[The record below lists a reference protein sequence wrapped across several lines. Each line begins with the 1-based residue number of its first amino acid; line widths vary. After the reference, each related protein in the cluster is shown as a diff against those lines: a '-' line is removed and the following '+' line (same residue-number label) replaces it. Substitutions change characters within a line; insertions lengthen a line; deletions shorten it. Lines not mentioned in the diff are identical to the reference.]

1 MPKPATQSVS
11 RQQTSA
17 VAPQTPQAVANFPTI
32 AAAIAQAPRPDF
44 AQLDR
49 TLHLLE
55 GQFTAGASPLALTL
69 ALNDWFLHQTN
80 APFRQM
86 EVAFE
91 AACDFAR
98 LAASAISGPAV
109 TPERDDRRF
118 THPLWQSEPYRFWQQ
133 SFLIADDWV
142 KKAIAGPAGIDAQN
156 QRLLSFA
163 ARQWMDM
170 LAPSNMPWMN
180 PEIIQ
185 TTLATSGENLKKGF
199 ANALNDL
206 SGKPPESDHAVG
218 RDLAVTPGKVVFRD
232 HLIELIQYAPAT
244 GAVRPEP
251 LLIVPA
257 WIMKYYI
264 LDLSQEN
271 SLIRYLVHA
280 GHTVFC
286 ISWRNPDASYR
297 DVGFDDYRQS
307 LMAAIGAVSEIT
319 GAPKIHA
326 AGYCLGGTLL
336 SVAAAAMARDGDD
349 RLASVTL
356 FAAQT
361 DFSEAG
367 ELQIFVTDDQ
377 LAFLEDVMASQGYL
391 DGKQMGGAFQLLKS
405 RDLIWSKLIRSYW
418 LGEDEHPSDLMAWN
432 ADTTRMPARMH
443 SEYLRRLFLN
453 DDLAEGRFRAAGRPV
468 ALADIR
474 VPIFIV
480 GTETDHVAPWRS
492 VYKLTL
498 LNAGEVTFALTSGGH
513 NAGIVS
519 EPGHP
524 HRHFR
529 IHARAHDGGYID
541 PDRWL
546 EIASLREG
554 SWWPAWQD
562 WLDKHSGPTQPPPRI
577 GSPAFPPL
585 TDAPGTYVLE
595 T

>member
-1 MPKPATQSVS
+1 MPKPAAQSVS
-11 RQQTSA
+11 QPQPTATLSA
-17 VAPQTPQAVANFPTI
+17 TAPHAPLPALTATLT
-32 AAAIAQAPRPDF
+32 QAPRPDF

-49 TLHLLE
+49 TLHLLQ

-86 EVAFE
+86 ELAFE
-91 AACDFAR
+91 AATDFAR
-98 LAASAISGPAV
+98 LGASAISGPAI
-109 TPERDDRRF
+109 TPERDDHRF
-118 THPLWQSEPYRFWQQ
+118 AHPLWQNEPYQFWQQ
-133 SFLIADDWV
+133 AFLIADDWM

-170 LAPSNMPWMN
+170 LAPSNIPWMN
-180 PEIIQ
+180 PEIIHA
-185 TTLATSGENLKKGF
+185 TLTASGENLKTGF

-206 SGKPPESDHAVG
+206 SGKPPANDHAVG
-218 RDLAVTPGKVVFRD
+218 CDLAVTPGKVVFRD

-244 GAVRPEP
+244 GTVRPEP

-271 SLIRYLVHA
+271 SLIRYLVNA

-349 RLASVTL
+349 RLASMTL

-361 DFSEAG
+361 DFTEAG

-418 LGEDEHPSDLMAWN
+418 LGETEHPSDLMAWN

-443 SEYLRRLFLN
+443 SDYLRRLFLN

-498 LNAGEVTFALTSGGH
+498 LNAGEITFALTSGGH

-529 IHARAHDGGYID
+529 IHTRAHDGGYID

-546 EIASLREG
+546 EIAPLHEG
-554 SWWPAWQD
+554 SWWPVWQA
-562 WLDKHSGPTQPPPRI
+562 WLDRHSGAPQKPPNM
-577 GSPAFPPL
+577 GSRTFPPL
-585 TDAPGTYVLE
+585 VDAPGTYVLE

>member
-1 MPKPATQSVS
+1 MPKAATPSVS
-11 RQQTSA
+11 RAPSPA
-17 VAPQTPQAVANFPTI
+17 APQAALPAPNSPAGSLVQPSNF
-32 AAAIAQAPRPDF
+32 AK
-44 AQLDR
+44 LDR

-55 GQFTAGASPLALTL
+55 GQVTAGASPLALTL

-80 APFRQM
+80 SPFRQM
-86 EVAFE
+86 ELAFE
-91 AACDFAR
+91 AASDFAR
-98 LAASAISGPAV
+98 LAASAISGPAIA
-109 TPERDDRRF
+109 PEHDDHRF
-118 THPLWQSEPYRFWQQ
+118 GHPLWESEPYRFWQQ

-142 KKAIAGPAGIDAQN
+142 KKAIAGPTGIDAQN

-185 TTLATSGENLKKGF
+185 TTLATSGENLRRGF

-206 SGKPPESDHAVG
+206 SGKPPESGHAVG

-232 HLIELIQYAPAT
+232 HLVELMQYAPAT
-244 GAVRPEP
+244 EAVRPEP

-271 SLIRYLVHA
+271 SLIRSLVNA

-361 DFSEAG
+361 DFSDAG

-405 RDLIWSKLIRSYW
+405 RDLVWSKLIRSYW

-453 DDLAEGRFRAAGRPV
+453 DDLAEGRFRAGGRPV

-498 LNAGEVTFALTSGGH
+498 LNAGEITFALTSGGH

-529 IHARAHDGGYID
+529 IHTRVHDGGYID

-562 WLDKHSGPTQPPPRI
+562 WLDQHSGPPQTPPQM
-577 GSPAFPPL
+577 GSRTFPPL
-585 TDAPGTYVLE
+585 VDAPGTYVLE

>member
-206 SGKPPESDHAVG
+206 SGKPPRAI
-218 RDLAVTPGKVVFRD
+218 TP
-232 HLIELIQYAPAT
+232 
-244 GAVRPEP
+244 
-251 LLIVPA
+251 
-257 WIMKYYI
+257 
-264 LDLSQEN
+264 S
-271 SLIRYLVHA
+271 
-280 GHTVFC
+280 
-286 ISWRNPDASYR
+286 
-297 DVGFDDYRQS
+297 
-307 LMAAIGAVSEIT
+307 AAISRS
-319 GAPKIHA
+319 HR
-326 AGYCLGGTLL
+326 
-336 SVAAAAMARDGDD
+336 ARSSS
-349 RLASVTL
+349 A
-356 FAAQT
+356 
-361 DFSEAG
+361 
-367 ELQIFVTDDQ
+367 I
-377 LAFLEDVMASQGYL
+377 
-391 DGKQMGGAFQLLKS
+391 
-405 RDLIWSKLIRSYW
+405 I
-418 LGEDEHPSDLMAWN
+418 
-432 ADTTRMPARMH
+432 
-443 SEYLRRLFLN
+443 
-453 DDLAEGRFRAAGRPV
+453 
-468 ALADIR
+468 
-474 VPIFIV
+474 
-480 GTETDHVAPWRS
+480 
-492 VYKLTL
+492 
-498 LNAGEVTFALTSGGH
+498 
-513 NAGIVS
+513 
-519 EPGHP
+519 
-524 HRHFR
+524 
-529 IHARAHDGGYID
+529 
-541 PDRWL
+541 
-546 EIASLREG
+546 
-554 SWWPAWQD
+554 
-562 WLDKHSGPTQPPPRI
+562 
-577 GSPAFPPL
+577 
-585 TDAPGTYVLE
+585 
-595 T
+595 